1 MHECDVRI
9 GYITV
14 DMYTEHPPNYIYRI
28 FAVCPIMSG
37 GYLSPCEKAAH
48 ITPKAAIVRAS
59 LPPLLCPLPSANFSR
74 VCGWCASGRRRGK
87 EAAAEKAVRRKRIA
101 ITRAVQNS
109 RVMGDMAAVAAPL
122 EEVATVEEPAA
133 PPEACQTKS
142 RYCHRRR
149 ANSEASLWNTGRG
162 TGQMAM

>member
-87 EAAAEKAVRRKRIA
+87 EAAAEKGSEEEEDCNYASSPELPSYGGHGGGGSA
-101 ITRAVQNS
+101 FGGG
-109 RVMGDMAAVAAPL
+109 GDGGGA
-122 EEVATVEEPAA
+122 
-133 PPEACQTKS
+133 
-142 RYCHRRR
+142 RR
-149 ANSEASLWNTGRG
+149 AP
-162 TGQMAM
+162 